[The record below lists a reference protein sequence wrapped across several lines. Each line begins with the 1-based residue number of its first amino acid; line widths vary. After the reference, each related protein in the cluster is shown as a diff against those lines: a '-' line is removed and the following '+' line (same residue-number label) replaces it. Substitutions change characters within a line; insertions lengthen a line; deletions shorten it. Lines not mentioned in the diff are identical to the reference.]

1 MKDHRTRPANESTEV
16 TTDTATQITADAPT
30 DSAPDTSADAPQ
42 GRTARMLSLFAIA
55 ALTAS
60 AGCSPLQQTISS
72 SNSLAQD
79 ECYDENN
86 DGYCDDDGS
95 RAGSYYGYYGGRKI
109 YKRTVSGITNGSGP
123 ASSGINNS
131 KPSSATGISNG
142 TSGSNTGITSSDSS
156 SKGGIGSSGSSGG

>member
-1 MKDHRTRPANESTEV
+1 MKNHRIRPADESSDA
-16 TTDTATQITADAPT
+16 TTQTTANVMTNAAVETTADT
-30 DSAPDTSADAPQ
+30 PQ
-42 GRTARMLSLFAIA
+42 ARTARMLSLFAIA

-60 AGCSPLQQTISS
+60 AGCSPVQQTIPS
-72 SNSLAQD
+72 SNGLAQD

-109 YKRTVSGITNGSGP
+109 YKRTASGITNGSGP

-131 KPSSATGISNG
+131 KPSSAIGISNG